1 MADRAAPHNRAMAAA
16 HKRDRVSD
24 ERLAQ
29 TLHWIFDLD
38 NTLYPADAN
47 FFSQIDVKMTEFISR
62 YLSLQHHEARLLQ
75 KQYLVEYG
83 TSLSGLMA
91 VNGMDPAEFLD
102 YVHDVDLDMLRPN
115 AQLRAAIAALPGQR
129 LIYTN
134 GSKGHAKN
142 VASHLNL
149 FDLFHGSFGIEDGGY
164 IPKPKPKPYGI
175 FNTVFNVEPA
185 KAIFFEDNLRNLKVP
200 HDMGMIT
207 VLVTSDQDWSH
218 EPEDVRPGG
227 SGEMSAPAFDHV
239 DVITSDLGLW
249 LTQRTSALHKN

>member
-1 MADRAAPHNRAMAAA
+1 MTNISAP
-16 HKRDRVSD
+16 HKRDRVTD
-24 ERLAQ
+24 ERLSELA
-29 TLHWIFDLD
+29 HWIFDLD
-38 NTLYPADAN
+38 NTLYSAGAN
-47 FFSQIDVKMTEFISR
+47 FFAQIDVKMTKFISR
-62 YLSLQHHEARLLQ
+62 YLSLQDHEARLLQ

-102 YVHDVDLDMLRPN
+102 YVHDVDLSMLKPN
-115 AQLRAAIAALPGQR
+115 PQLRRAISALPGQR

-142 VASHLNL
+142 VAGHLNL
-149 FDLFHGSFGIEDGGY
+149 FDLFHGSFGIEDGNY
-164 IPKPKPKPYGI
+164 FPKPKPEPYEI
-175 FNTVFNVEPA
+175 FNDRFKVQPS

-207 VLVTSDQDWSH
+207 VLITSDEDWSH
-218 EPEDVRPGG
+218 EPEDVRP
-227 SGEMSAPAFDHV
+227 SGAAEINDPAYDHV

-249 LTQRTSALHKN
+249 LTKRLNN

>member
-1 MADRAAPHNRAMAAA
+1 MAVTSLI
-16 HKRDRVSD
+16 HKRDRVAD

-29 TLHWIFDLD
+29 IEHWIFDLD
-38 NTLYPADAN
+38 NTLYSGDAN
-47 FFSQIDVKMTEFISR
+47 FFSQIDVKMTEYISR
-62 YLSLQHHEARLLQ
+62 YLSLQHDEARLLQ

-102 YVHDVDLDMLRPN
+102 YVHDVDLDMLKPN
-115 AQLRAAIAALPGQR
+115 PQLRAAISTLPGQR

-142 VASHLNL
+142 VAGHLNL
-149 FDLFHGSFGIEDGGY
+149 FDLFQGSFGIEDGGY
-164 IPKPKPKPYGI
+164 IPKPKPEPYNI
-175 FNTVFNVEPA
+175 FNKLFNIDPP
-185 KAIFFEDNLRNLKVP
+185 KAIFFEDNLRNLSVP
-200 HDMGMIT
+200 HELGMIT
-207 VLVTSDQDWSH
+207 VLVTSDEDWSH

-227 SGEMSAPAFDHV
+227 SGQINDRAFDHV

-249 LTQRTSALHKN
+249 LTERTRPLQNS

>member
-1 MADRAAPHNRAMAAA
+1 MTQANAP
-16 HKRDRVSD
+16 HKRDRVTDTRLSD
-24 ERLAQ
+24 TA
-29 TLHWIFDLD
+29 HWIFDLD
-38 NTLYPADAN
+38 NTLYSAGAN
-47 FFSQIDVKMTEFISR
+47 FFAQIDVKMTEFISR
-62 YLSLQHHEARLLQ
+62 YLSLQHDEARRLQ

-102 YVHDVDLDMLRPN
+102 YVHDVDLSMLKPN
-115 AQLRAAIAALPGQR
+115 PQLRAAISALPGQR

-142 VASHLNL
+142 VAGHLEL

-175 FNTVFNVEPA
+175 FNQQFGVKPQQ
-185 KAIFFEDNLRNLKVP
+185 AIFFEDNLRNLKVP
-200 HDMGMIT
+200 HDQGMIT
-207 VLVTSDQDWSH
+207 VLVTSDEDWSH
-218 EPEDVRPGG
+218 EPEDVRP
-227 SGEMSAPAFDHV
+227 SGAANITDPAYDHI

-249 LTQRTSALHKN
+249 LTERIRPLLNY